1 MPARF
6 RVTSCRL
13 ALFLATLLPLPAL
26 AQQGTGATVSPQ
38 RQGARPA
45 EPSRAPGLTGSI
57 DDPATLLRLAEA
69 TLGAGRQAGREQAG
83 REREVLDLLERAE
96 SRLLTRSELASRAGV
111 PRERGV
117 VGEIAAARAALAGRD
132 RDEARFR
139 IVQALAWLDEAAP
152 PAAPTPLEATPF
164 DNSGASPPPAQATEG
179 GGQPARYAPLPG
191 IAPQDMPVGGTTSPP
206 VPIGPDTDQPRA
218 AANPGDIPPSSTKAP
233 IM

>member
-1 MPARF
+1 MPAPF
-6 RVTSCRL
+6 RL
-13 ALFLATLLPLPAL
+13 ALLLAPLLLPLPAL
-26 AQQGTGATVSPQ
+26 AQQGTGATVTPQ
-38 RQGARPA
+38 RQSARPA
-45 EPSRAPGLTGSI
+45 EPSRAPGLTASI

-132 RDEARFR
+132 REEARFR
-139 IVQALAWLDEAAP
+139 IGQALAWLDEAAP
-152 PAAPTPLEATPF
+152 PAPTPF
-164 DNSGASPPPAQATEG
+164 DTTGASPPPAQASEG

-218 AANPGDIPPSSTKAP
+218 AANPGDIPPSSAKAP
-233 IM
+233 VM